1 MKKYLIYSSILL
13 VITLVGLL
21 IFKIYKNRQIQNP
34 ATQGQIEEL
43 HKKIGELEDNK
54 REQSIVIE
62 SLINQVSQIEDEQIK
77 KLEDTTS
84 ELQTSIK
91 NSNTKQLE
99 SRISAVEKNIDTL
112 NTFTAKNSTVDSYLF
127 GKAMDSIRN

>member
-1 MKKYLIYSSILL
+1 MKKYLIYISILL
-13 VITLVGLL
+13 VVVLASVL
-21 IFKIYKNRQIQNP
+21 IFKIYKNKQIENP

-43 HKKIGELEDNK
+43 QKRIGELEDSN
-54 REQSIVIE
+54 REKSIE
-62 SLINQVSQIEDEQIK
+62 LENAINQIKDEQIK

-99 SRISAVEKNIDTL
+99 TRISAVEKNIDTL